1 MARRHSGHAAGSRPR
16 RRWAT
21 SVVAV
26 AAVAAAA
33 WFAPDLAVLTPL
45 RDQPLAL
52 AFAGIDGTIAS
63 GGAAWRW
70 VGGVEYR
77 DVVLR
82 DRAGR
87 PAVIVPRLLLDRGVA
102 RIAVD
107 RGNLGTV
114 RLVDPEALVEV
125 RGDGSSLE
133 DVLAP
138 WLARSGSVPALEFE
152 VVNGTI
158 EFVDVARRDAWRL
171 SDVIAAGTLLGDG
184 RIAGWTA
191 AGRLRHSGG
200 PSDAPPSP
208 ATATPP
214 SPQGRLDRATIPTAA
229 AAVLVRDGGWTI
241 SSPPAAA
248 DGSRAVTVAGHRVPL
263 GFSSV
268 VAARFGLPQ
277 LVDGIA
283 DVRLDITDTA
293 EGRRAQ
299 GSVTVEQF
307 AVCDATDLAE
317 RFAIERCDVP
327 FDLTIVDDR
336 LVVRRLAAVSPVA
349 RADLVGRVRLP
360 GGDLR
365 GWLDG
370 LATDDFTLSVD
381 VDLAAAALAL
391 PEGLRVRPDV
401 RVTAGN
407 LRVAAAARADGADR
421 VLELRSTARDLAAER
436 AAAGAATTTLSW
448 PEPFTAWIRVRRG
461 AEAAALRIEE
471 ARLVAAAAELS
482 ATGGPEGV
490 GVQWTADLGA
500 IATGLAEVLDLGL
513 TATGASR
520 GRLDLATGGPA
531 GPSRMT
537 LAAEVSDLEVTMPGV
552 PAWRDAEVAIE
563 AEAEGSLTGG
573 LAAVERARGFVACG
587 ADRLEASITG
597 GVLVDLPAVAGLA
610 ATRGV
615 PWIRPAAGAESVA
628 AECSLAGELAGWLP
642 RLAVLAPGTVPADL
656 EASGRTTASA
666 VVAARG
672 DAWHFD
678 RAAAEIEKLSA
689 TWRGRQIVEP
699 RVVATLAGR
708 IESATGRVVL
718 SSAEALSATLS
729 LRSGGLAWEPTAAA
743 LDRIRGRMQWQADLA
758 RLERWLVTP
767 DLAER
772 WPTSGRAWGTVEIA
786 DTQAGVNVLVEA
798 TGSQVALAAA
808 AAGRPLWVEPR
819 PTLALEVT
827 RPVAT
832 DGRGADALVVDRL
845 AVESATLAVSAR
857 GAVSDLATRRLVSLE
872 GTAAYD
878 WDQVSRLVTPWTG
891 GRVRLTGAGGRPF
904 SIRGPLGGQPRA
916 VGGDPA
922 EPAATVVPLPSD
934 WLAATRGGDGSAEL
948 TARISRMARPVS
960 SSAAAP
966 LVVRNLALDTSA
978 AWTAG
983 DLDGIT
989 LAPGE
994 MAVRLLE
1001 GQLAFGPFDVPAA
1014 GGRLRSAPWIRLEPW
1029 PGELIVPPGRVAE
1042 RVALSGAVCDRW
1054 MKWLVPVLGHSTH
1067 ATGVVSV
1074 DLAGARVPLAD
1085 AFSGELAGQVVFE
1098 DLEVTPGGGLQPLVT
1113 LLVKLQS
1120 VVDPR
1125 FAFGDKAVIMRVRP
1139 EPVRMRLAG
1148 RRLAHDGLVMDAGQL
1163 VVKSQ
1168 GSVGHD
1174 GSLDMQL
1181 EVALRGDLV
1190 GQTPVLGQL
1199 FRTPLLVPLKGTV
1212 HRPQFDGAAL
1222 DKILGRIVENT
1233 AEAVLKDGIGR
1244 GLEAVFG
1251 QPSPPASAPTPP
1263 APAAAP
1269 PLVLPPQ

>member
-1 MARRHSGHAAGSRPR
+1 
-16 RRWAT
+16 
-21 SVVAV
+21 VVSILTL
-26 AAVAAAA
+26 AAVAAGM

-45 RDQPLAL
+45 RDRPLAL
-52 AFAGIDGTIAS
+52 AFAGIDGSIAS
-63 GGAAWRW
+63 SSARWRW

-77 DVVLR
+77 DVVVR

-102 RIAVD
+102 RIAFD

-138 WLARSGSVPALEFE
+138 WLARSGSAPALEFE
-152 VVNGTI
+152 VLNGTI

-184 RIAGWTA
+184 GIAGWTA

-200 PSDAPPSP
+200 LADQPPSP
-208 ATATPP
+208 ATPTAPTT
-214 SPQGRLDRATIPTAA
+214 QGHLDRSTIPTAA
-229 AAVLVRDGGWTI
+229 AAVLVREGGWTI
-241 SSPPAAA
+241 SSPPPAA

-268 VAARFGLPQ
+268 VASRFGLPQ

-283 DVRLDITDTA
+283 DVRLDITNTA
-293 EGRRAQ
+293 DGPRAQ

-327 FDLTIVDDR
+327 FDLSVMGDR
-336 LVVRRLAAVSPVA
+336 LVVRRLAAVSPLA
-349 RADLVGRVRLP
+349 RADLVGSVRLP
-360 GGDLR
+360 GGDLLA
-365 GWLDG
+365 WLDG
-370 LATDDFTLSVD
+370 LAADDFTLSVD
-381 VDLAAAALAL
+381 VDLAAAAVAL
-391 PEGLRVRPDV
+391 PDGLRVRPDV

-407 LRVAAAARADGADR
+407 LRIAAAARADGADR
-421 VLELRSTARDLAAER
+421 LLEVRATARDLAAER
-436 AAAGAATTTLSW
+436 AAAGAAAAATLSW
-448 PEPFTAWIRVRRG
+448 PEPFTSWIKVRRG
-461 AEAAALRIEE
+461 AGGDAMRIEE

-482 ATGGPEGV
+482 ATGGAEGF

-500 IATGLAEVLDLGL
+500 IATGLAEVLDLGVS
-513 TATGASR
+513 AKGASR
-520 GRLDLATGGPA
+520 GRVDCVTGGAA
-531 GPSRMT
+531 GPSRLT
-537 LAAEVSDLEVTMPGV
+537 VAAEVSDLEVSMPGV

-573 LAAVERARGFVACG
+573 LAAVERARGLVACG

-597 GVLVDLPAVAGLA
+597 GVLVDLPAVAGIA
-610 ATRGV
+610 VTRGV
-615 PWIRPAAGAESVA
+615 PWIRPAARAESVA
-628 AECSLAGELAGWLP
+628 AECSLAGDLAGWLP
-642 RLAVLAPGTVPADL
+642 RLAVIAPGTFPADL
-656 EASGRTTASA
+656 EAAGRTTASA

-678 RAAAEIEKLSA
+678 RAVAEIEKLSA
-689 TWRGRQIVEP
+689 TWRGRQIMEP
-699 RVVATLAGR
+699 RVIATLAGR

-718 SSAEALSATLS
+718 SSAEVLSATLS
-729 LRSGGLAWEPTAAA
+729 LRSSGLSWEPTAQT
-743 LDRIRGRMQWQADLA
+743 LDRLRGRMQWQADLP

-767 DLAER
+767 DHADR

-819 PTLALEVT
+819 PTVALEVT
-827 RPVAT
+827 RPTAP
-832 DGRGADALVVDRL
+832 DGRDADALVVDRL
-845 AVESATLAVSAR
+845 AVESSTLAVSAR
-857 GAVSDLATRRLVSLE
+857 GAVSDLASRRIVSLE

-878 WDQVSRLVTPWTG
+878 WDQVSRLLTPWTG
-891 GRVRLTGAGGRPF
+891 GRVRLAGAGGRPF
-904 SIRGPLGGQPRA
+904 TIRGPLGVQPRP
-916 VGGDPA
+916 VGG
-922 EPAATVVPLPSD
+922 EPPETASVVVPLPSD
-934 WLAATRGGDGSAEL
+934 WLSATRGSGDTATELSARL
-948 TARISRMARPVS
+948 ARPVS
-960 SSAAAP
+960 SSAPASP

-978 AWTAG
+978 AWSAG
-983 DLDGIT
+983 DLDGIA

-1029 PGELIVPPGRVAE
+1029 PGELIVPPGRVVE

-1054 MKWLVPVLGHSTH
+1054 VRWLVPVLGHSTH
-1067 ATGVVSV
+1067 TSGVVSI

-1085 AFSGELAGQVVFE
+1085 PFTGELAGQAVFE
-1098 DLEVTPGGGLQPLVT
+1098 ELEVRPGGGVQPLVN
-1113 LLVKLQS
+1113 LIVKLQS

-1168 GSVGHD
+1168 GSVGQD
-1174 GSLDMQL
+1174 GSLDMLL

-1199 FRTPLLVPLKGTV
+1199 FRTPLVVPLKGTV
-1212 HRPQFDGAAL
+1212 HRPQFDAAEM

-1233 AEAVLKDGIGR
+1233 AEAVIKDGIGR

-1251 QPSPPASAPTPP
+1251 APGQPAPTGPPSPQG
-1263 APAAAP
+1263 
-1269 PLVLPPQ
+1269 LVLPPR

>member
-1 MARRHSGHAAGSRPR
+1 MLALAAFAAG
-16 RRWAT
+16 
-21 SVVAV
+21 V
-26 AAVAAAA
+26 

-52 AFAGIDGTIAS
+52 AFAGIDGSIAS
-63 GGAAWRW
+63 GGARWRW

-138 WLARSGSVPALEFE
+138 WLARSGSAPALEFE

-158 EFVDVARRDAWRL
+158 ELVDMARRDAWRL

-200 PSDAPPSP
+200 PGDQPP
-208 ATATPP
+208 AAATPTAP
-214 SPQGRLDRATIPTAA
+214 SIHGHLDRATIPTAA
-229 AAVLVRDGGWTI
+229 AAVLVRNGGWTI

-268 VAARFGLPQ
+268 VASRFGLPQ

-283 DVRLDITDTA
+283 DVRLDIADTA

-299 GSVTVEQF
+299 GSLTVEQF

-327 FDLTIVDDR
+327 FDLTIVGDT
-336 LVVRRLAAVSPVA
+336 LVVRRLAAASPMA

-370 LATDDFTLSVD
+370 LVSDDFTLAVD
-381 VDLAAAALAL
+381 VDLAAAAHAL

-401 RVTAGN
+401 RVTAGS

-421 VLELRSTARDLAAER
+421 VLELRTTARDLAAER
-436 AAAGAATTTLSW
+436 AAAGAAAATTLAW
-448 PEPFTAWIRVRRG
+448 PEPFTAWIKVRRG
-461 AEAAALRIEE
+461 AAGGAMRIEE

-482 ATGGPEGV
+482 ATGGAEGV

-520 GRLDLATGGPA
+520 GRLDLATASPA
-531 GPSRMT
+531 APAKMT
-537 LAAEVSDLEVTMPGV
+537 LAAEVSELEVTMAGGPV
-552 PAWRDAEVAIE
+552 WRDAEVAIE

-573 LAAVERARGFVACG
+573 LAAVERARGVVACG

-597 GVLVDLPAVAGLA
+597 GVLVDLPAVAGIA

-628 AECSLAGELAGWLP
+628 AECSLAGDLAGWLP
-642 RLAVLAPGTVPADL
+642 RLAVIAPGTVPSDL
-656 EASGRTTASA
+656 EAEGRTTASA

-699 RVVATLAGR
+699 RVIATLAGR

-718 SSAEALSATLS
+718 SSAEALTATLS
-729 LRSGGLAWEPTAAA
+729 LRSGGLSWEPTAAA
-743 LDRIRGRMQWQADLA
+743 LDRLRGRMQWQADLA

-767 DLAER
+767 ELADR

-798 TGSQVALAAA
+798 TGSQLALAAA

-827 RPVAT
+827 RPVAP
-832 DGRGADALVVDRL
+832 DGRAADALVVDRL
-845 AVESATLAVSAR
+845 AVESSTLAVSAR
-857 GAVSDLATRRLVSLE
+857 GAVSDLATRRIVSLE

-891 GRVRLTGAGGRPF
+891 GRVRLAGAGGRPF
-904 SIRGPLGGQPRA
+904 TIRGPLGGQPQA
-916 VGGDPA
+916 VGGEPA
-922 EPAATVVPLPSD
+922 ETAAAVVPLPSD
-934 WLAATRGGDGSAEL
+934 WLSATRGGDTATEL
-948 TARISRMARPVS
+948 TARLARPVS
-960 SSAAAP
+960 SSAAAASP

-983 DLDGIT
+983 DLDGIP

-1067 ATGVVSV
+1067 TTGVVSV

-1085 AFSGELAGQVVFE
+1085 AFAGEIAGQVVFE
-1098 DLEVTPGGGLQPLVT
+1098 DLEVTPGGGVQPLVN

-1174 GSLDMQL
+1174 GSLDMLL

-1212 HRPQFDGAAL
+1212 HRPQFDGAAM

-1244 GLEAVFG
+1244 SLEAVFG
-1251 QPSPPASAPTPP
+1251 APAQPASPPAAQPAAPT
-1263 APAAAP
+1263 
-1269 PLVLPPQ
+1269 LVLPPQR